1 MPSAPP
7 SRTFLRQIDL
17 STLDLFLL
25 VCETGSIA
33 GAAQRGHIAASALS
47 RRIADLEHLLGGPL
61 LVRHAR
67 GVRPTI
73 LGAQVMEH
81 GLDILVE
88 VERLRSALDE
98 FSQGVRGRVRLAASA
113 SAVEQFLPSDLAV
126 FAAHHPDIRIDLH
139 QSSSQ
144 EVARAV
150 LAGEAELGICGEC
163 ESAAHLQSRPYR
175 TEHLVLVTRPDHP
188 LAGRPDISFVETLD
202 FEQVGMR
209 GSSTVQ
215 ISLNRE
221 AREAR
226 RALRQRV
233 EVNSLSAMCRMIE
246 CGMGIGVMASGAFTA
261 LGKTGLSIIA
271 LTDPW
276 ALRALNLYAVDFALL
291 PAPARRLADA
301 LGTSPA

>member
-1 MPSAPP
+1 M
-7 SRTFLRQIDL
+7 
-17 STLDLFLL
+17 
-25 VCETGSIA
+25 
-33 GAAQRGHIAASALS
+33 
-47 RRIADLEHLLGGPL
+47 
-61 LVRHAR
+61 
-67 GVRPTI
+67 RPTI
-73 LGAQVMEH
+73 LGAQVVEH

-88 VERLRSALDE
+88 VERLRTALDE

-113 SAVEQFLPSDLAV
+113 SAVEQFLPADLAA
-126 FAAHHPDIRIDLH
+126 FANLHPDIRIDLH

-144 EVARAV
+144 EAARAV
-150 LAGEAELGICGEC
+150 LAGEADLGVCGEC
-163 ESAAHLQSRPYR
+163 EPVAHLQSRPYR
-175 TEHLVLVTRPDHP
+175 IERLVLVTRPDHP
-188 LAGRPDISFVETLD
+188 LSGRTEIAYGDTLD

-226 RALRQRV
+226 RVLRQRV

-246 CGMGIGVMASGAFTA
+246 CGMGIGVMAGGAFEA
-261 LGKTGLSIIA
+261 LGKTGLATIP

-276 ALRALNLYAVDFALL
+276 AFRALNLYAADFSLL

-301 LGTSPA
+301 LTTGDT